1 MKSIENLRKE
11 ELSTEKLHRICGGES
26 TESTTETTTTETTT
40 STTTT
45 TNTTTSS
52 NTKIVNVGN
61 SIVDDLNGL
70 IR

>member
-11 ELSTEKLHRICGGES
+11 ELSKAKLHRICGGES
-26 TESTTETTTTETTT
+26 TETTTT
-40 STTTT
+40 
-45 TNTTTSS
+45 S

>member
-1 MKSIENLRKE
+1 MKTIENLRKE
-11 ELSTEKLHRICGGES
+11 ELSIEKLHRICGGES
-26 TESTTETTTTETTT
+26 TE
-40 STTTT
+40 TTTT
-45 TNTTTSS
+45 TTTS

>member
-11 ELSTEKLHRICGGES
+11 ELPIEKLHRICGGES
-26 TESTTETTTTETTT
+26 TDTDTTD
-40 STTTT
+40 
-45 TNTTTSS
+45 S